1 MMTEQREF
9 STPDSSWRRLGQ
21 AALVVGLIVLLG
33 LLIWRQARRPR
44 PGEEGMGTRH
54 PAVGQ
59 SLAKFSVQP
68 LTGGDQPLKLADL
81 SGKVALINVWGTWC
95 GPCLVEFPHLKEL
108 AEHYRNR
115 SDFQFVSLSCSVP
128 GADDDDLAENTA
140 ALLKEQHAD
149 FPTYADPTWQA
160 RQEIGRVTGEPRG
173 IPYPTT
179 LLLGRDGT
187 IRAVW
192 FGYRD
197 GLTDDMRD
205 AIEDALTER
214 GKSAGG

>member
-9 STPDSSWRRLGQ
+9 STPESNWRWLGQ
-21 AALVVGLIVLLG
+21 AAVVGLIVLLG
-33 LLIWRQARRPR
+33 VLIWRQVTRQR
-44 PGEEGMGTRH
+44 PGEEGLGTNH

-59 SLAKFSVQP
+59 SLANFSVEP
-68 LTGGDQPLKLADL
+68 LTGGDQPLNLDDL
-81 SGKVALINVWGTWC
+81 SGKVALINIWGTWC

-115 SDFQFVSLSCSVP
+115 PDFQFVSLSCSLP
-128 GADDDDLAENTA
+128 GASDDDLAENTA
-140 ALLKEQHAD
+140 ALLKQEQAD
-149 FPTYADPTWQA
+149 FPTYADPNWQA
-160 RQEIGRVTGEPRG
+160 RQEIGRVTGQPRG

-197 GLTDDMRD
+197 GLTGDMRD
-205 AIEDALTER
+205 AIEDALAETAN
-214 GKSAGG
+214 SAGG